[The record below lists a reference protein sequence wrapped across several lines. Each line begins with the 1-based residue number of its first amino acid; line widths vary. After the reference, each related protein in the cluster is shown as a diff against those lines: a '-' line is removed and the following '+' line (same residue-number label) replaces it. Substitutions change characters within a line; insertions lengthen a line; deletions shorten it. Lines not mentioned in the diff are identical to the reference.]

1 MIRDIFERYAK
12 YQIKGQFLW
21 KNGHVQIIKQM
32 SKLYTEIV
40 AQLKISKKKK
50 EKKILIKKI

>member
-40 AQLKISKKKK
+40 A
-50 EKKILIKKI
+50 